1 VAKRLTINQ
10 NYGIIHHTLRK
21 GNTMTKNEMASEL
34 AEVQVDAMSYSEM
47 KELALEFTKQNLEK
61 MSLEELQDLHE
72 YAFGTSE

>member
-1 VAKRLTINQ
+1 
-10 NYGIIHHTLRK
+10 
-21 GNTMTKNEMASEL
+21 MTKNEIASEL

-47 KELALEFTKQNLEK
+47 KELALEFTKQNLAN